1 MTMHN
6 YSIIPSRLAAALLL
20 KHGEISFGEIR
31 ALPLVD
37 DEQAVLA
44 IADLLAHKY
53 EVTRLG
59 RWEIG
64 APPTRFEDVIRLIGP
79 TERSPVARLVPVAA
93 DDGERAEQ
101 AANRIRSRRRR
112 LKGAPLAE
120 LVATIHE
127 GHRH

>member
-6 YSIIPSRLAAALLL
+6 YSTIPSKLAAALLL

-64 APPTRFEDVIRLIGP
+64 APATRFEDVIRLIGP
-79 TERSPVARLVPVAA
+79 TERSLVAA
-93 DDGERAEQ
+93 TPS
-101 AANRIRSRRRR
+101 RS
-112 LKGAPLAE
+112 
-120 LVATIHE
+120 V
-127 GHRH
+127 